1 MNFRP
6 LFFASIFTAVFPLAA
21 QVITAPASEEIV
33 VTASALPENVEST
46 PAAVSVITREEM
58 DLRAARDLADVLR
71 EVPGLHLSRTGSP
84 GRATSLF
91 TRGSNSNHTLVLW
104 NGIEITNPYFSGYDW
119 GRFSTV
125 GVEQVEVVRGPYS
138 ALYGSDA
145 MAGVVNVLTASK
157 RSTFRALAE
166 GGEHGLR
173 NGSVSGTYA
182 GSAASVSAAFE
193 SRDDDGFAPN
203 DDFAQNSASAAAQ
216 WFAIPGFSAGVSA
229 RLTSYDLGIP
239 TNLNAAGDAI
249 VPSLQRRQDGSER
262 QIAVPIAHTLGRFS
276 YDIALAE
283 SRRDDTFADPEDSF
297 GLVRTST
304 ESTTRRAR
312 LTTRT
317 ETSLG
322 TIVAG
327 GEYEHANVDDVTN
340 FGPNFTGGERTERSL
355 FVEDRITR
363 PLSDASRLELSAGVR
378 WDDYETFGS
387 ELSPRVAAAWVGGSN
402 KVRVAFGEA
411 FRAPAVGELYFPFGG
426 NPELEAERSRSFEVG
441 YDHGSGLSATVF
453 HSDYDDLIVF
463 DSATF
468 IFQNVGAASAQGLE
482 LALQRDLSANLR
494 TQASYT
500 FTDTEEKG
508 ADRSLLRRPRHSG
521 SLFIGY
527 RSGIIDTNVVALYT
541 GERAD
546 VLPVAPF
553 TRATNESHTTF
564 DANVQFNLSRFA
576 PYVKV
581 ENLTDVEYEEVLGY
595 PSASRRVVVGVR
607 FGM

>member
-1 MNFRP
+1 MQFRP
-6 LFFASIFTAVFPLAA
+6 LFFVLFIVATFPLFA
-21 QVITAPASEEIV
+21 QVREEIV
-33 VTASALPENVEST
+33 VTASALPEKVDDT
-46 PAAVSVITREEM
+46 PAAVTVITREEI
-58 DLRAARDLADVLR
+58 DSRAARDVAEVLR
-71 EVPGLHLSRTGSP
+71 EVPGIHMSRTGSP

-145 MAGVVNVLTASK
+145 VAGVVNVLTTSK
-157 RSTFRALAE
+157 RNGFRALAE
-166 GGEHGLR
+166 GGDHGLR

-182 GSAASVSAAFE
+182 GTTANVSASFE
-193 SRDDDGFAPN
+193 SREDDGFAFN
-203 DDFAQNSASAAAQ
+203 DDFSQNSAGAAVHWNATPTF
-216 WFAIPGFSAGVSA
+216 FAGLSA
-229 RLTSYDLGIP
+229 RHTTYDLGIP
-239 TNLNAAGDAI
+239 MNLNAIGDAI
-249 VPSLQRRQDGSER
+249 VPSPNRRQDGSER
-262 QIAVPIAHTLGRFS
+262 QLALPFGQTLGSFS
-276 YDIALAE
+276 YDVTLAE
-283 SRRDDTFADPEDSF
+283 SRRDDTFADPDDGF

-317 ETSLG
+317 NTSFG

-327 GEYEHANVDDVTN
+327 GEYEHAEVDDVTN

-355 FVEDRITR
+355 FVEDRLTR
-363 PLSDASRLELSAGVR
+363 QLGTASRLELSAGLR

-387 ELSPRVAAAWVGGSN
+387 ELSPRVALAWIAGSN
-402 KVRVAFGEA
+402 KVRAAFGEA
-411 FRAPAVGELYFPFGG
+411 FRAPAVGELYFPFAG

-441 YDHGSGLSATVF
+441 YDHGSGLSATLF

-468 IFQNVGAASAQGLE
+468 IFQNVGAATARGLE
-482 LALQRDLSANLR
+482 LALQRDVTRDVRAAL
-494 TQASYT
+494 SYT
-500 FTDTEEKG
+500 YTDTEEEG
-508 ADRSLLRRPRHSG
+508 ADRPLLRRPQHSG
-521 SLFIGY
+521 SLFVGY
-527 RSGIIDTNVVALYT
+527 RTGIVDTNLVVLYT

-553 TRATNESHTTF
+553 SRANNESYTTF
-564 DANVQFNLSRFA
+564 DANVQLDLGRFT
-576 PYVKV
+576 PYLRV
-581 ENLTDVEYEEVLGY
+581 ENITDVEYEEVLGY
-595 PSASRRVVVGVR
+595 PSAARRVAVGVR